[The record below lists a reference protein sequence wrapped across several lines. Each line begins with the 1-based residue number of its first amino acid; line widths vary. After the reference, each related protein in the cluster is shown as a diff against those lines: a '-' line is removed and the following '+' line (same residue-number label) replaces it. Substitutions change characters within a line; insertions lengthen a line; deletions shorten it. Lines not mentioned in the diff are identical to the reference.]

1 MSIYGPTSTEYQQAE
16 GEQGYHSMFA
26 KKPDVLLKAGGLMHG
41 NIDMTGHQVVNLGDP
56 VYGQDAATMRYVDNY
71 ATYLNNNKVNWTGG
85 TMTGLLNMGSF
96 KITNVGDPEND
107 TDVVNK
113 KYVDTFL
120 EHHEHDLDVIGRYLV
135 ISKNGDESYVSLRT
149 KKNIDLQQDLLLNI
163 TSEGLINTRDYSI
176 NYPKG
181 VLINLPN
188 DNKLGTINFYRQLN
202 ILTQVQLVDGTINVI
217 EISQPW
223 TFLFSAKPNLSSGIG
238 RSFIGFGNNSSL
250 FLEWSSGT
258 FNYEMPNQIDRISI
272 DIDTTQFNHIA
283 FEYVGNKL
291 TVWVN
296 GKSRKSH
303 NINLGNLS
311 SISMNIDQLGVLS
324 LYDRELSK
332 TEVAEH
338 FVEYQVKN
346 FSNDEVLI

>member
-1 MSIYGPTSTEYQQAE
+1 MSIYGPTSTESQ
-16 GEQGYHSMFA
+16 GENEEVDHSVYA
-26 KKPDVLLKAGGLMHG
+26 KKPDVLLKPGGLMYG

-56 VYGQDAATMRYVDNY
+56 VYGQDAATMQYVSNF
-71 ATYLNNNKVNWTGG
+71 ATYLNNTKVDWTGG

-120 EHHEHDLDVIGRYLV
+120 EQHEHDLDVIGRYLV
-135 ISKNGDESYVSLRT
+135 ISKNGDKSYVSHRT
-149 KKNIDLQQDLLLNI
+149 KKNIDLQQDLLVNI
-163 TSEGLINTRDYSI
+163 TSEEFINTRDYSI
-176 NYPKG
+176 NYPEG
-181 VLINLPN
+181 VLINITN
-188 DNKLGTINFYRQLN
+188 DNKLDTINFYRQLN

-223 TFLFSAKPNLSSGIG
+223 TFLFSAIPNLSSGIS

-272 DIDTTQFNHIA
+272 NVDTTQFNHIA

-303 NINLGNLS
+303 NVGLGNLS
-311 SISMNIDQLGVLS
+311 SISMNINQLGVLS
-324 LYDRELSK
+324 LYDRELNK

-338 FVEYQVKN
+338 FVEYQIKN
-346 FSNDEVLI
+346 FSNNAQVLI